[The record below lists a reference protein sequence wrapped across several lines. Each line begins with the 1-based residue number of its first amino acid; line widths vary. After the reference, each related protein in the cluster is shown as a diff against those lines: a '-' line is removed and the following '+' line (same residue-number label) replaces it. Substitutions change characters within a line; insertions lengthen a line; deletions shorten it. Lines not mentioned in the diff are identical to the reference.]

1 MANAPVVA
9 IGITFRD
16 RDGNRAKAT
25 CYCAF
30 ALPVADVWTLA
41 FRIAARMQ
49 AISSALLYK
58 IDLTWRYT
66 VDSPPDPAL
75 DSTTERKILLL
86 ITNAD
91 EEINGLV
98 LPSPAENWEVL
109 GNYAGIRLDLAS
121 AGAVAFAAM
130 LLTADLRTEDNRA
143 FGTTLVAGG
152 LEL

>member
-1 MANAPVVA
+1 
-9 IGITFRD
+9 
-16 RDGNRAKAT
+16 
-25 CYCAF
+25 
-30 ALPVADVWTLA
+30 
-41 FRIAARMQ
+41 MQ

>member
-30 ALPVADVWTLA
+30 ALPVGEVWILA
-41 FRIAARMQ
+41 FRIAARME
-49 AISSALLYK
+49 AISNALLDK

-66 VDSPPDPAL
+66 VDSPPAPAL
-75 DSTTERKILLL
+75 DSTNQRKILLL
-86 ITNAD
+86 ITNDD
-91 EEINGLV
+91 EEINAV
-98 LPSPAENWEVL
+98 VIPSPANNWDAL
-109 GNYAGIRLDLAS
+109 GDYAGIRLDLAS
-121 AGAVAFAAM
+121 AGAVAFSAL

-143 FGTTLVAGG
+143 LGTVLAAGG